1 VGQVNKHGR
10 VASRMLIVFLI
21 GVMGFAG
28 GMIVVVPELA
38 SAHAPHDDIVQV
50 LASPAYA
57 SDGTAF
63 VVSRGFLMR
72 SIDGGSTW
80 AQLVNGLDRPRPN
93 QIAIA
98 PSDPRVMYLA
108 VPGGGVY
115 RSGDQG
121 SSWTRTSTPVEAR
134 NIARLA
140 VSPASSNVVFAAGT
154 SAGLF
159 RTTNGGSSWAA
170 VGSFARVTAVVF
182 SDSRVVVSDATG
194 AVYGS
199 TDNGGTWVP
208 ATGTVGGDMVT
219 GAAALMPPATDGST
233 FVGTQSG
240 RLFRSTDRG
249 VSFVAVGS
257 GLPAEQI
264 TGIVLSSNYANDGTL
279 WLTVWNS
286 GVYRSTDRGATF
298 SPASVGLATDPQ
310 AVGEGRPQFG
320 GVTAAMAP
328 NGRQVLFVAGFEGLF
343 RSDDNGGRWSE
354 VQTLAEYVVGLDVS
368 PDYENDAAAIV
379 TTYVKGTYLTNDGG
393 ATWVGS
399 NVVLDSPLVND
410 FAPVGRLG
418 NVHYSPNYA
427 QDGTIFSASHIVM
440 LKSTDRGA
448 SWTKIVVGDYP
459 TSTYRAFITAVSPA
473 YAQDQTVYVGT
484 RQGDIYR
491 SVSGGEARTWSLLAN
506 LGAPVRTLVLSP
518 QFPAEPVVYASTSSG
533 IFKSDDAGA
542 HWQPT
547 GPAGISML
555 AISSDHSSD
564 GTVFAGTDSGVF
576 VTRDEGT
583 TWTELTAAPLSTTTN
598 VEAIAV
604 SPNYGA
610 DQTVLVS
617 VLGKGLYR
625 STDGGTTFAA
635 VGTSLIQNNHLITDY
650 EQPVSNPIQF
660 SPTYARDRTIFGM
673 AQDDIVRSTD
683 GGDSWQVLGL
693 PPAADLLKPPVVAA
707 APAPATVA
715 EGAGGTTK
723 VIRIPFDLTHP
734 YASTVTVNW
743 RTLDVPDNPN
753 VASSA
758 AGDYVAA
765 SGTLTFQKGWTRQ
778 YVNVVVNGDAID
790 EPDEVIVVSLREPT
804 NASIGGF
811 WGLGFGIITD
821 DDP

>member
-1 VGQVNKHGR
+1 VHRHGR
-10 VASRMLIVFLI
+10 AASRMLI
-21 GVMGFAG
+21 GVLSGAMGLAG
-28 GMIVVVPELA
+28 GMVVGFLPDVA

-57 SDGTAF
+57 SDRTAF
-63 VVSRGFLMR
+63 AISRGFLLR
-72 SIDGGSTW
+72 SSDGGSKWT
-80 AQLVNGLDRPRPN
+80 QIVNGLDQPRPN

-98 PSDPRVMYLA
+98 PSDPQVMYLA
-108 VPGGGVY
+108 APGGGVY
-115 RSGDQG
+115 RSRDQG
-121 SSWTRTSTPVEAR
+121 WSWTRRSTLVQAQT
-134 NIARLA
+134 IARLA

-154 SAGLF
+154 WTGLL
-159 RTTNGGSSWAA
+159 RTTNGGSSWTT

-182 SDSRVVVSDATG
+182 SGSRVVVSDANG

-199 TDNGGTWVP
+199 TDNGATWVP
-208 ATGTVGGDMVT
+208 STGTVAGDTVT
-219 GAAALMPPATDGST
+219 GVAALAPPATDGSV
-233 FVGTQSG
+233 FVGTLSG

-257 GLPAEQI
+257 GRPAEQI
-264 TGIVLSSNYANDGTL
+264 TGIALSSNYATDGTL
-279 WLTVWNS
+279 WLTAWS
-286 GVYRSTDRGATF
+286 GGVYRSTDRGATF

-310 AVGEGRPQFG
+310 AAQVGRPQFG

-328 NGRQVLFVAGFEGLF
+328 DGRQVLFVAGFEGLF
-343 RSDDNGGRWSE
+343 RSEDGASRWSE
-354 VQTLAEYVVGLDVS
+354 IQTHADYVVGLDVS

-379 TTYVKGTYLTNDGG
+379 TTYVKGTYATSDGG
-393 ATWVGS
+393 ATWGER
-399 NVVLDSPLVND
+399 NVILGTPSGTD
-410 FAPVGRLG
+410 FAPVARLG
-418 NVHYSPNYA
+418 NVHLSPNYVV
-427 QDGTIFSASHIVM
+427 DGTIFSATHLVM

-459 TSTYRAFITAVSPA
+459 TSTYRQFITAVSPA
-473 YAQDQTVYVGT
+473 YAQDRTVYVGT

-491 SVSGGEARTWSLLAN
+491 SNAGGDAGTWTLLAN
-506 LGAPVRTLVLSP
+506 LGGRVRSLVLSP
-518 QFPAEPVVYASTSSG
+518 QFPADPVVYASTSNG
-533 IFKSDDAGA
+533 IFKSDDGGA

-555 AISSDHSSD
+555 AISSDYSGD
-564 GTVFAGTDSGVF
+564 GTVFAGTTSGVF

-583 TWTELTAAPLSTTTN
+583 TWTELAAAPLSTSTD
-598 VEAIAV
+598 VSAIAV

-610 DQTVLVS
+610 DRTVLVS

-635 VGTSLIQNNHLITDY
+635 VATSLIQNNHLIADY
-650 EQPVSNPIQF
+650 DNPVSNPIQF

-683 GGDSWQVLGL
+683 GGDSWQVLSL
-693 PPAADLLKPPVVAA
+693 PPAADFLRPPVVAA
-707 APAPATVA
+707 APVAAQVA
-715 EGAGGTTK
+715 EGADGTTR

-734 YASTVTVNW
+734 YALPVTVNW
-743 RTLDVPDNPN
+743 STVDVPDNPS

-765 SGTLTFQKGWTRQ
+765 SGTLTFSKGWTQQ
-778 YVNVVVNGDAID
+778 YADVVVNGDGVD
-790 EPDEVIVVSLREPT
+790 EPDELIVVSLREPT

-821 DDP
+821 DDS